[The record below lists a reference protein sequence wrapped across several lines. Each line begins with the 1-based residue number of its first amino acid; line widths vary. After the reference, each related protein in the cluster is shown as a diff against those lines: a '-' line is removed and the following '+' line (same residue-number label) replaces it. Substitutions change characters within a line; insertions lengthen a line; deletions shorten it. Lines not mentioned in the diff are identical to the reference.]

1 MTARFEM
8 QPPSRLAAIVA
19 ATSAIGFAMGSDAL
33 TGSMLRTLAASKP
46 GGNLLEIGTGT
57 GLSAAWLLDG
67 MDENARLTSVDQ
79 DGQAQQ
85 VARNH
90 LGGDLRC
97 SFLLSEGSEFLSGW
111 RGARFDLIFADSWP
125 GKFTHLE
132 LALGLLGP
140 GGLYV
145 IDDLLPQPNWPAGHQ
160 AKVDGLL
167 EKLAART
174 DLICSWLHWSSGL
187 LIGAKSVEA

>member
-1 MTARFEM
+1 MSGHFQI
-8 QPPSRLAAIVA
+8 QPPAHLTPILA
-19 ATSAIGFAMGSDAL
+19 ATSAIGFTMGSDAL
-33 TGSMLRTLAASKP
+33 TGSLLRTLAASKP

-67 MDENARLTSVDQ
+67 MDENACLTSVDQ
-79 DGQAQQ
+79 DEQALR
-85 VARNH
+85 VARTH
-90 LGGDLRC
+90 LGGDSR
-97 SFLLSEGSEFLSGW
+97 STFLLTEGTEFLSGW
-111 RGARFDLIFADSWP
+111 RGAPFDLIFADAWP

-160 AKVDGLL
+160 TKVDALL

-174 DLICSWLHWSSGL
+174 DLTRSWLHWSTGL

>member
-1 MTARFEM
+1 M
-8 QPPSRLAAIVA
+8 QPPARLAAIVA
-19 ATSAIGFAMGSDAL
+19 ATSAIGFTMGSDAL
-33 TGSMLRTLAASKP
+33 TGSLLRTLAASKP

-67 MDENARLTSVDQ
+67 MDEDARLTSVDQ
-79 DGQAQQ
+79 NGQAQQ
-85 VARNH
+85 VARTY
-90 LGGDLRC
+90 LDGDPRC
-97 SFLLSEGSEFLSGW
+97 TFLLAEGSEFLSGW
-111 RGARFDLIFADSWP
+111 RGAPFDLIFADSWP

-145 IDDLLPQPNWPAGHQ
+145 IDDLLPQPNWPEGHQ

-167 EKLAART
+167 EKLAARA
-174 DLICSWLHWSSGL
+174 DLSCSWLHWSSGL